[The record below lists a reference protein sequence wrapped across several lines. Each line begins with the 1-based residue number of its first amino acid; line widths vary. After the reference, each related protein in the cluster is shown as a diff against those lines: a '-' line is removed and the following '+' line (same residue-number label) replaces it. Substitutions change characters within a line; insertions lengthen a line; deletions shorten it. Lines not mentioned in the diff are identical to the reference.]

1 MKIKL
6 NKGIKKNLNKIL
18 KIQNENQN
26 YSKKGAALAESV
38 LLIAISLV
46 LVIVIFYP
54 QITSLFNTLIL
65 TMTTWFN
72 KAISVIG
79 TV

>member
-26 YSKKGAALAESV
+26 YNKKGAALAESV